1 MQLHK
6 SVMTFTASSPPAFRS
21 SMGIPSHP
29 ADFRLDIMSE
39 RLFHF
44 CLHHLRFILI
54 YVFVEGVRCVWVPS
68 VQFFRVL
75 LPYFFH
81 LLPFRYHPPR
91 AQFHGCT
98 TCTLGSCHIFD
109 FSVQVPRSSHFIV
122 FFNLSTFLLQVLYP
136 SCLALLWKAAFSLLY
151 YLSSPLLRTSLRSSA
166 IFTASS
172 DSHFVTFFLLAFGTL
187 LSAVSFTMSR
197 ISLHGSSGSVSAS

>member
-6 SVMTFTASSPPAFRS
+6 SVMTLTASSSPAFRS

-39 RLFHF
+39 RLLHF

-91 AQFHGCT
+91 AQLHGST
-98 TCTLGSCHIFD
+98 TCPLGSCHLLD
-109 FSVQVPRSSHFIV
+109 FSVQVPRSSHFI
-122 FFNLSTFLLQVLYP
+122 FFFDLSTFHLQVLFP
-136 SCLALLWKAAFSLLY
+136 ILSC
-151 YLSSPLLRTSLRSSA
+151 SPLESCIQSSVLFV
-166 IFTASS
+166 ISFASHIS
-172 DSHFVTFFLLAFGTL
+172 PFVCDFHRF
-187 LSAVSFTMSR
+187 VR
-197 ISLHGSSGSVSAS
+197 